1 MLNKEQL
8 LDRAELSLQLA
19 KNLEGFDD
27 EYQLRCLK
35 LFTMLTMCFIP
46 EADTTGVLLL
56 RVNDTLTVA
65 GLDIDEL
72 EAEELI
78 FSAANAFA
86 DMSEH
91 HGKGDT
97 H

>member
-19 KNLEGFDD
+19 KNLESFDD
-27 EYQLRCLK
+27 DYQLKCLK
-35 LFTMLTMCFIP
+35 LFTMITMCFMK
-46 EADTTGVLLL
+46 EVDTTGVLLL
-56 RVNDTLTVA
+56 RINDTLTVA
-65 GLDIDEL
+65 GLNVEEL
-72 EAEELI
+72 ETEELI

-86 DMSEH
+86 DMNEH
-91 HGKGDT
+91 HNKGDT

>member
-1 MLNKEQL
+1 MLSKEQV
-8 LDRAELSLQLA
+8 LDRAQLSLQLA
-19 KNLEGFDD
+19 KNLESFDD
-27 EYQLRCLK
+27 DYQLKCLK
-35 LFTMLTMCFIP
+35 LFTMITECFI
-46 EADTTGVLLL
+46 EDQDTTGVLLL
-56 RVNDTLTVA
+56 RVKDTLTVA
-65 GLDIDEL
+65 GLNVAEL

-78 FSAANAFA
+78 FNAANAFA

>member
-1 MLNKEQL
+1 MMNKAQL

-27 EYQLRCLK
+27 DYQLKCLK
-35 LFTMLTMCFIP
+35 LFTMITMCFI
-46 EADTTGVLLL
+46 EDLDTTGVLLL
-56 RVNDTLTVA
+56 RVKDTLTVA
-65 GLDIDEL
+65 GLNVEEL

-78 FSAANAFA
+78 FSAANAFV
-86 DMSEH
+86 DSEQH
-91 HGKGDT
+91 YNKGDT

>member
-27 EYQLRCLK
+27 DYQLKCLR
-35 LFTMLTMCFIP
+35 LFTMITMCFIP
-46 EADTTGVLLL
+46 EADTDGVLLL

-65 GLDIDEL
+65 GLNIDEL
-72 EAEELI
+72 RAEELI

-86 DMSEH
+86 ESTSQYNR
-91 HGKGDT
+91 GDT

>member
-1 MLNKEQL
+1 MNKQEL

-19 KNLEGFDD
+19 KNLESFDD
-27 EYQLRCLK
+27 DYQLKCLK
-35 LFTMLTMCFIP
+35 LFTMITMCFM
-46 EADTTGVLLL
+46 EDKDTTGVLLL
-56 RVNDTLTVA
+56 RVKDTLTVA
-65 GLDIDEL
+65 GLNVAEL

-86 DMSEH
+86 DMEAH